1 MMRDERG
8 EVRGDEG
15 RAHIVREFGTC
26 VESRVD
32 VRNRV
37 GTGSEGAGAME
48 ITNVFR
54 FELGESGEN
63 IRGKVDDGV
72 ICIVGE

>member
-1 MMRDERG
+1 
-8 EVRGDEG
+8 
-15 RAHIVREFGTC
+15 
-26 VESRVD
+26 
-32 VRNRV
+32 
-37 GTGSEGAGAME
+37 ME